1 MNVISMLLVIAA
13 AAALIG
19 SFFRDDDLTLVF
31 VSIGCC
37 LAAFLFLFL
46 GLLRSRPTRKPVLT
60 GEAAQV
66 PVPTTAPSATP
77 APAVAGPVVLPRV
90 VEEPAAPVVEREVEG
105 DQPWRREP
113 VALDPDPD
121 PDDTARVDLGART
134 RAPQPSAQ
142 GPVVVG
148 PEPEEDEELFD
159 DDDDEALAEAPAPR
173 KAPLAVPPPAP
184 VTPRRA
190 PARSGAT
197 RAGATR
203 ATATSAAGAAKST
216 AGAARTTKAV
226 PAPAP
231 TGLPSDRD
239 IARVEQVLRGVPG
252 VGPTRRRDLL
262 AHFGTYRKLKNAS
275 TLRLMEVPGITP
287 TLADRVR
294 TALDEA

>member
-66 PVPTTAPSATP
+66 PVPTTAPSATA

-121 PDDTARVDLGART
+121 DTARVDLGART

-148 PEPEEDEELFD
+148 PEPEEDEELF

-216 AGAARTTKAV
+216 AGAARTTKAAPA

-294 TALDEA
+294 TALDQA